1 MQKKSFIENIKKNEL
16 LFAKFCMKKAG
27 IGTWIRDNEND
38 LARLDESMIY
48 LWGMQDY
55 WKEGEWISFTEK
67 MLPLISELS
76 EDHLTKLQNLF
87 SGKESDNFLVIEHAI
102 NRLDGTIIHCEVRIE
117 VHSRNE
123 AGLPII
129 ITGVNIDTT
138 NLIKAKKQVE
148 KFNILATLDH
158 MTNLYN
164 RRYFAEISK
173 NIFLISKR
181 NKYKLAIAMIDIDNF
196 KNINDTYGHNI
207 GDKVIIILAQE
218 MKSLTR
224 NSDIVCRWGGEEFI
238 ILFPETSIEGAT
250 NIATT
255 IKESINKL
263 NINIE
268 KNKYINITISIGLS
282 KVKIKDN
289 LLNLES
295 SIANADKAL
304 YEAKRTGKNKV
315 CIYKDK

>member
-1 MQKKSFIENIKKNEL
+1 
-16 LFAKFCMKKAG
+16 
-27 IGTWIRDNEND
+27 
-38 LARLDESMIY
+38 
-48 LWGMQDY
+48 
-55 WKEGEWISFTEK
+55 
-67 MLPLISELS
+67 
-76 EDHLTKLQNLF
+76 
-87 SGKESDNFLVIEHAI
+87 
-102 NRLDGTIIHCEVRIE
+102 
-117 VHSRNE
+117 
-123 AGLPII
+123 
-129 ITGVNIDTT
+129 
-138 NLIKAKKQVE
+138 
-148 KFNILATLDH
+148 
-158 MTNLYN
+158 
-164 RRYFAEISK
+164 
-173 NIFLISKR
+173 
-181 NKYKLAIAMIDIDNF
+181 MIDVDNF

-268 KNKYINITISIGLS
+268 KNKYINITISVGLS
-282 KVKIKDN
+282 NVKIKDN